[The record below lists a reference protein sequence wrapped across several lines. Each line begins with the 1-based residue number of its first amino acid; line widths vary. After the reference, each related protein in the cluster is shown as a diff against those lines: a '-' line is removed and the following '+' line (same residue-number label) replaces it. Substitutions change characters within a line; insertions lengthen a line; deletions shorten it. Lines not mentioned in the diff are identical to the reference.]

1 MTSGVLLVRF
11 SQATGSAFTA
21 EQHAAII
28 SASMFLGVL
37 AAVATGWLRTR
48 SIVDWW
54 RRSVTAA
61 VSVFGA
67 AVLAVFATG
76 ADLIG
81 GYVGMACYLALLIAA
96 AWLTHRAAGRSVQ

>member
-11 SQATGSAFTA
+11 SQTTGSGFTT
-21 EQHAAII
+21 EQNAAII
-28 SASMFLGVL
+28 SASMFLGII
-37 AAVATGWLRTR
+37 AAVTTGWLRTR
-48 SIVDWW
+48 SITDWW
-54 RRSVTAA
+54 RRSVAAA

-67 AVLAVFATG
+67 AVLAVFATV

-96 AWLTHRAAGRSVQ
+96 AWTTHRAAGRSAT